1 MMILKKNQLWSEHV
15 SLFRDFLHIYSLYKD
30 SPWVSL
36 WWRRFEWDAV
46 HIYQAFSN
54 MHYHMRLKQ
63 QSVTKTQG
71 SHVQYE
77 KKIPLAYYSCLNGK
91 LDFSSSA
98 FRPESSRE
106 WIPTI
111 NVAFHWLVFE
121 THFRRPD
128 FFFIWLI
135 FFYTLNGITQ
145 TVVCGFMK
153 ML

>member
-1 MMILKKNQLWSEHV
+1 M
-15 SLFRDFLHIYSLYKD
+15 YKD

-36 WWRRFEWDAV
+36 LWRRFDWDAV
-46 HIYQAFSN
+46 HIDQAFSN

-63 QSVTKTQG
+63 QSVTKARG

-121 THFRRPD
+121 THFRRPS

-135 FFYTLNGITQ
+135 FSTHSMVLPKLWS
-145 TVVCGFMK
+145 VVSWKCFKLVIMILFGAQF
-153 ML
+153 L